1 MLMTSARL
9 FTQLGSIDFSIWRKS
24 EKCSWDLRGHIK
36 DKVILK
42 SMVEF
47 QSGFRTL
54 TFRVLTSTLAFHMGP
69 SCPKLFHKD
78 QGLITFYFLKTYTK
92 VEITIMLASY
102 FFINYFFFISLINW
116 KFLFEFQW

>member
-9 FTQLGSIDFSIWRKS
+9 STELGSIDFSIWRKS

-54 TFRVLTSTLAFHMGP
+54 TFRVLTSTLASIAEPISHGSLLSQAIPQRSGP
-69 SCPKLFHKD
+69 YH
-78 QGLITFYFLKTYTK
+78 
-92 VEITIMLASY
+92 
-102 FFINYFFFISLINW
+102 
-116 KFLFEFQW
+116 FLFFKDLHKS